1 LESFCEFEFVLVLF
15 VCVETFKLI
24 LNSRLKSQPPTKQ
37 TFQIK
42 SVWTVSRE
50 KKEFNEIPK
59 FEKNFKNSK
68 PFSKQNIV
76 LKNANAGEA
85 LSKKYIY

>member
-1 LESFCEFEFVLVLF
+1 LDSFKE
-15 VCVETFKLI
+15 K
-24 LNSRLKSQPPTKQ
+24 
-37 TFQIK
+37 
-42 SVWTVSRE
+42 

-59 FEKNFKNSK
+59 FEKKNFKNSK